1 MNDQIII
8 FHRFHLSDSKA
19 FVCPK
24 TTRDT
29 ITPPTILSNSAT
41 VKDLPRQWPLKFLCW
56 RTKIRR
62 ILVNEKTQP
71 RHKRGWASA
80 CRQGREESLSKNETY
95 PAPPPA
101 AALRR
106 LVRLRASTRG
116 RRACQQLAGKKFP
129 PRTPSI
135 FARFGYCES

>member
-41 VKDLPRQWPLKFLCW
+41 VKDSPRQWPLKFLCL

-71 RHKRGWASA
+71 
-80 CRQGREESLSKNETY
+80 
-95 PAPPPA
+95 PPPPPPA
-101 AALRR
+101 PCLGGAGAAPRESA
-106 LVRLRASTRG
+106 RAAGLPTARG
-116 RRACQQLAGKKFP
+116 QKIS
-129 PRTPSI
+129 PSNSLN
-135 FARFGYCES
+135 FCP